1 MADPC
6 VREIGRVM
14 DIDGIALPVGV
25 DYDTVSVGGLRLD
38 HAAQEEF
45 ARLFVAAC
53 WRAAQSLPLVT
64 AVRDG
69 V

>member
-1 MADPC
+1 MPDRN
-6 VREIGRVM
+6 VYELGRVA

-45 ARLFVAAC
+45 ARLFIAAI
-53 WRAAQSLPLVT
+53 WRAALSLPLT
-64 AVRDG
+64 AAVRDA
-69 V
+69 